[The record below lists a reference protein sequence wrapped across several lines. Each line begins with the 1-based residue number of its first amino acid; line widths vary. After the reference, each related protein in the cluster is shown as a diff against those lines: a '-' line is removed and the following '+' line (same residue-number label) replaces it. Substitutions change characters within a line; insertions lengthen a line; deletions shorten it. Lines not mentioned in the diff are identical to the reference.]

1 MKRPIWIIIIAIIL
15 LLFVLAAARQIR
27 KSHEPLPKSI
37 SELQQEQGIPVE
49 VEKARLDTFRLS
61 RNYLGNVEGAMQG
74 DAVASI
80 MEKIVEIPVKVGDRV
95 HRGQVVAKL
104 DTKAAQ
110 AQYTQAKL
118 AYDDAQREVQRM
130 ENLFAAGAVSEQ
142 TLEKARLARD
152 IAAQNLASSSELVW
166 LTAPIDGVV
175 TDVFHRVG
183 ETTEIGKPVVRI
195 ADLQRVRVKFKVNY
209 DDRKKISE
217 GTPVFIRVSGNGII
231 ELPAKVVEISLSAD
245 PQSRLFNIW
254 VSSENRENHLQPGL
268 LVDVRVVAEQV
279 PESIVINRDAILVRN
294 NQPGVFIVDDS
305 LRASFQPLQIGL
317 ENASEVQVLSGLRPG
332 QTVVVVGQNNLES
345 GKLVKIVN
353 A

>member
-1 MKRPIWIIIIAIIL
+1 MKRPIWISVTAVIL

-61 RNYLGNVEGAMQG
+61 RNYLGTVEGALQG

-95 HRGQVVAKL
+95 RRGQVVARL
-104 DTKAAQ
+104 DAKAAQ

-118 AYDDAQREVQRM
+118 AYEDAQREVQRM
-130 ENLFAAGAVSEQ
+130 ENLFAAGAISEQ
-142 TLEKARLARD
+142 TLDKVRLARD
-152 IAAQNLASSSELVW
+152 IAAQNLATSSEMVQ

-195 ADLQRVRVKFKVNY
+195 ADLQRIRVKFKVNN

-217 GTPVFIRVSGNGII
+217 GTPVFLRVNGNGVI

-254 VSSENRENHLQPGL
+254 VGSENRENHLQPGL
-268 LVDVRVVAEQV
+268 LVDVRVVVEQV
-279 PESIVINRDAILVRN
+279 PESIVISRNAVIVRN
-294 NQPGVFIVDDS
+294 NQPGVFVVDQN
-305 LRASFQPLQIGL
+305 LRSTFTPLNIGL
-317 ENASEVQVLSGLRPG
+317 ENATEVQVINGLQSG
-332 QTVVVVGQNNLES
+332 QIVVVVGQNNLES